1 MKAIVLGKVAGLA
14 LVLGLLLWGL
24 GEISGL
30 VQERQGQR
38 QAAVASVA
46 QSLAGAQTLLGPVVH
61 MACTEEWQTREGRD
75 GVVTARREFTRVAPP
90 ATLTVDG
97 GNQLEPRAR
106 GLHTTQVFTLK
117 THIRA
122 EWPNLEALKV
132 EREHAGSRISCGPAL
147 IALSVSDARGIRQA
161 VLQVNGAPQTARSG
175 TFMGAYPRGVHSPLP
190 ASTDLAAPLKAELE
204 LELLGTER
212 LGIVPLGG
220 ATQVTLRSNWPHP
233 SFNGQFLPSD
243 RTVTDEG
250 FDASWRV
257 SALSSTAQR
266 AVQNQRPLCD
276 GSGEREEPTMDSAVD
291 AARNAAAAVTSASV
305 VSVSGP
311 TGSGCTET
319 LGVAFIDPSN
329 TYALSHRATRY
340 GLLFIALTFV
350 AVGLFEFLRSL
361 RVHPVQYFLVG
372 AAVSIFFLLLVSLS
386 EHLAFGSAYA
396 LAATA
401 CVLLLT
407 WYASH
412 MLRSWRSGLPFG
424 AGIAALYALLY
435 VLLRL
440 EQTALLVG
448 AVALFAVLALV
459 MLLTRKVDWYSRLQV
474 GGAPT
479 SPTTPRA

>member
-1 MKAIVLGKVAGLA
+1 MAWIPYYGFIEV
-14 LVLGLLLWGL
+14 
-24 GEISGL
+24 EI
-30 VQERQGQR
+30 E
-38 QAAVASVA
+38 
-46 QSLAGAQTLLGPVVH
+46 
-61 MACTEEWQTREGRD
+61 
-75 GVVTARREFTRVAPP
+75 
-90 ATLTVDG
+90 
-97 GNQLEPRAR
+97 
-106 GLHTTQVFTLK
+106 LHATQVFTLK
-117 THIRA
+117 TRIQA
-122 EWPNLEALKV
+122 EWPNLDALKV
-132 EREHAGSRISCGPAL
+132 ERAHAGSRISCGPAL

-161 VLQVNGAPQTARSG
+161 VLQVNGAPLTARSG

-243 RTVTDEG
+243 RTVTAEG

-266 AVQNQRPLCD
+266 AVQQQRPLCD
-276 GSGEREEPTMDSAVD
+276 GSGEREHYTMDSAVD
-291 AARNAAAAVTSASV
+291 AARSAAAEATTASAVSA
-305 VSVSGP
+305 SGP

-350 AVGLFEFLRSL
+350 AVGLFEFMRSL

-474 GGAPT
+474 GNAVVPT
-479 SPTTPRA
+479 TTPRA

>member
-14 LVLGLLLWGL
+14 LVLGLLLAGL
-24 GEISGL
+24 AEISGL
-30 VQERQGQR
+30 VQERQGLR
-38 QAAVASVA
+38 QEAVASVA

-75 GVVTARREFTRVAPP
+75 GVVTARREFIRIAPP

-106 GLHTTQVFTLK
+106 GLHATQVFTLK

-132 EREHAGSRISCGPAL
+132 VGEHAGSRISCGPAL

-161 VLQVNGAPQTARSG
+161 VLQVNGAPQTARAG

-243 RTVTDEG
+243 RTVTDAG

-276 GSGEREEPTMDSAVD
+276 GSGERDDSAVDTAVD
-291 AARNAAAAVTSASV
+291 AARSASV
-305 VSVSGP
+305 VNVSGP

-350 AVGLFEFLRSL
+350 AVGLFEFMQSL

-424 AGIAALYALLY
+424 AGIAALYGLLY

-459 MLLTRKVDWYSRLQV
+459 MLLTRKVDWYSRLQL
-474 GGAPT
+474 GSTPAPT
-479 SPTTPRA
+479 NAPRE

>member
-30 VQERQGQR
+30 VQERQRQR

-106 GLHTTQVFTLK
+106 GLHATQVFTLK

-161 VLQVNGAPQTARSG
+161 VLQVNGATQTARAG

-276 GSGEREEPTMDSAVD
+276 GSGERDEPTMDSAVD
-291 AARNAAAAVTSASV
+291 AARAAAAVTSASV

-386 EHLAFGSAYA
+386 EHLVFGVAYA
-396 LAATA
+396 VAATG

-459 MLLTRKVDWYSRLQV
+459 MLLTRKVDWYSRLQM
-474 GGAPT
+474 GSATPST
-479 SPTTPRA
+479 TTPRE

>member
-14 LVLGLLLWGL
+14 LVLGLLLAGL
-24 GEISGL
+24 AEISGL
-30 VQERQGQR
+30 VQERLGLR
-38 QAAVASVA
+38 QEAVASVA

-61 MACTEEWQTREGRD
+61 MACTEEWQTREGKD
-75 GVVTARREFTRVAPP
+75 GVVTARREFVRVAPP

-106 GLHTTQVFTLK
+106 GLHATQVFTLK
-117 THIRA
+117 TRIQA
-122 EWPNLEALKV
+122 EWPNLDALKV
-132 EREHAGSRISCGPAL
+132 ERAHAGSRISCGPAL

-161 VLQVNGAPQTARSG
+161 VLQVNGAPLTARSG

-243 RTVTDEG
+243 RTVTAEG

-266 AVQNQRPLCD
+266 AVQQQRPLCD
-276 GSGEREEPTMDSAVD
+276 GSGEREHYTMDSAVD
-291 AARNAAAAVTSASV
+291 AARSAAAEATTASV
-305 VSVSGP
+305 VSASGP

-340 GLLFIALTFV
+340 GLLFIVLTFV
-350 AVGLFEFLRSL
+350 AVGLFEFMRAL

-474 GGAPT
+474 GNAVVPT
-479 SPTTPRA
+479 TTPRA

>member
-61 MACTEEWQTREGRD
+61 MACTEEWQTREGKD
-75 GVVTARREFTRVAPP
+75 GVVTARREFVRVAPP

-106 GLHTTQVFTLK
+106 GLHATQVFTLK
-117 THIRA
+117 TRIQA
-122 EWPNLEALKV
+122 EWPNLDALKV
-132 EREHAGSRISCGPAL
+132 ERAHAGSRISCGPAL

-161 VLQVNGAPQTARSG
+161 VLQVNGAPLTARSG

-243 RTVTDEG
+243 RTVTAEG

-276 GSGEREEPTMDSAVD
+276 GSGERDDSSVDSAMDV
-291 AARNAAAAVTSASV
+291 ARGAAATATTASV

-350 AVGLFEFLRSL
+350 AVGFFEFLRSL

-474 GGAPT
+474 GNAVVPT
-479 SPTTPRA
+479 TTPRA

>member
-61 MACTEEWQTREGRD
+61 MACTEEWQTREGKD
-75 GVVTARREFTRVAPP
+75 GVVTARREFVRVAPP

-97 GNQLEPRAR
+97 RNQLEPRAR
-106 GLHTTQVFTLK
+106 GLHATQVFTLK

-132 EREHAGSRISCGPAL
+132 VGEHAGSRINCGPAL

-243 RTVTDEG
+243 RTVTDAG

-276 GSGEREEPTMDSAVD
+276 GSGERDDSAQD
-291 AARNAAAAVTSASV
+291 TAIDAAAAATTASMV
-305 VSVSGP
+305 RVSGP

-350 AVGLFEFLRSL
+350 AVGLFEFMRSL

-386 EHLAFGSAYA
+386 EHLVFGSAYA

-424 AGIAALYALLY
+424 AGIAALYGLLY

-459 MLLTRKVDWYSRLQV
+459 MLLTRKVDWYSRLQLDSTP
-474 GGAPT
+474 APT
-479 SPTTPRA
+479 HAPRV

>member
-14 LVLGLLLWGL
+14 LVLGLLLAGL
-24 GEISGL
+24 AEISGL
-30 VQERQGQR
+30 VQERLGLR
-38 QAAVASVA
+38 QEAVASVA

-61 MACTEEWQTREGRD
+61 MACTEEWQTREGKD
-75 GVVTARREFTRVAPP
+75 GVVTARREFVRVAPP

-106 GLHTTQVFTLK
+106 GLHATQVFTLK
-117 THIRA
+117 TRIAA
-122 EWPNLEALKV
+122 EWPNLDALKV

-161 VLQVNGAPQTARSG
+161 VLQVNGAPQTARAG

-243 RTVTDEG
+243 RTVTAEG

-266 AVQNQRPLCD
+266 AVQQQRPLCD
-276 GSGEREEPTMDSAVD
+276 GSSMQESTHDSPTTAAVD
-291 AARNAAAAVTSASV
+291 VAAAVVTIAESPS
-305 VSVSGP
+305 
-311 TGSGCTET
+311 GSGCIET
-319 LGVAFIDPSN
+319 LGVSFVDPSN

-350 AVGLFEFLRSL
+350 AVGLFEFMRALK
-361 RVHPVQYFLVG
+361 VHPVQYFLVG

-386 EHLAFGSAYA
+386 EHLAFSNAYA
-396 LAATA
+396 VAATA

-424 AGIAALYALLY
+424 AGIATLYGLLY
-435 VLLRL
+435 VLLQL

-448 AVALFAVLALV
+448 AVALFGVLALL
-459 MLLTRKVDWYSRLQV
+459 MALTRKVNWYEKK
-474 GGAPT
+474 
-479 SPTTPRA
+479 

>member
-61 MACTEEWQTREGRD
+61 MACTEEWQTREGKD
-75 GVVTARREFTRVAPP
+75 GVVTARREFVRVAPP

-106 GLHTTQVFTLK
+106 GLHATQVFTLK
-117 THIRA
+117 TRIAA
-122 EWPNLEALKV
+122 EWPNLDALKV

-161 VLQVNGAPQTARSG
+161 VLQVNGAPQTARAG

-220 ATQVTLRSNWPHP
+220 ATQVALRSNWPHP
-233 SFNGQFLPSD
+233 SFNGQFLPSE
-243 RTVTDEG
+243 RTVTAEG
-250 FDASWRV
+250 FDAQWRI
-257 SALSSTAQR
+257 SSLSSTAQR
-266 AVQNQRPLCD
+266 TVQQQRPLCD
-276 GSGEREEPTMDSAVD
+276 GSSMQESTHDSPTTAAVD
-291 AARNAAAAVTSASV
+291 VAAAVVTIAESPS
-305 VSVSGP
+305 
-311 TGSGCTET
+311 GSGCIET
-319 LGVAFIDPSN
+319 LGVSFVDPSN

-350 AVGLFEFLRSL
+350 AVGLFEFMRALK
-361 RVHPVQYFLVG
+361 VHPVQYFLVG

-386 EHLAFGSAYA
+386 EHLAFSTAYA

-401 CVLLLT
+401 CVVLLT

-424 AGIAALYALLY
+424 AGIATLYGLLY
-435 VLLRL
+435 VLLQL

-448 AVALFAVLALV
+448 AVALFGVLALL
-459 MLLTRKVDWYSRLQV
+459 MALTRKVNWYDKKPEASAVV
-474 GGAPT
+474 G
-479 SPTTPRA
+479 

>member
-14 LVLGLLLWGL
+14 LVLGLLLAGL
-24 GEISGL
+24 AEISGL
-30 VQERQGQR
+30 VQERLGLR
-38 QAAVASVA
+38 QEAVASVA

-61 MACTEEWQTREGRD
+61 MACTEEWQTREGKD
-75 GVVTARREFTRVAPP
+75 GVVTARREFVRVAPP

-106 GLHTTQVFTLK
+106 GLHATQVFTLK
-117 THIRA
+117 TRIQA
-122 EWPNLEALKV
+122 EWPNLDALKV
-132 EREHAGSRISCGPAL
+132 ERAHAGSRISCGPAL

-161 VLQVNGAPQTARSG
+161 VLQVNGAPLTARSG

-266 AVQNQRPLCD
+266 AVQQQRPLCD
-276 GSGEREEPTMDSAVD
+276 GSGEREHYTMDSAVD
-291 AARNAAAAVTSASV
+291 AARSAAAEATTASAVSA
-305 VSVSGP
+305 SGP

-350 AVGLFEFLRSL
+350 AVGLFEFMRSL

-474 GGAPT
+474 GNAVVPT
-479 SPTTPRA
+479 TTPRA

>member
-61 MACTEEWQTREGRD
+61 MACTEEWQTRAGRD

-90 ATLTVDG
+90 ATLTVNG

-106 GLHTTQVFTLK
+106 GLHATQVFTLK

-122 EWPNLEALKV
+122 EWPNLDALKV
-132 EREHAGSRISCGPAL
+132 VGEHAGSRISCGPAL

-161 VLQVNGAPQTARSG
+161 VLQVNGAPQTARAG

-190 ASTDLAAPLKAELE
+190 ASTDLGAPLKAELE

-212 LGIVPLGG
+212 LGLVPLGG

-243 RTVTDEG
+243 RTVTDAG

-276 GSGEREEPTMDSAVD
+276 GSGERDDSAVETAVD
-291 AARNAAAAVTSASV
+291 AARSASV
-305 VSVSGP
+305 VNVSGP

-350 AVGLFEFLRSL
+350 AVGLFEFMRSL

-459 MLLTRKVDWYSRLQV
+459 MLLTRKVDWYGRLQV
-474 GGAPT
+474 GNAAAPT
-479 SPTTPRA
+479 TTARE

>member
-106 GLHTTQVFTLK
+106 GLHATQVFTLK

-161 VLQVNGAPQTARSG
+161 VLQVNGAPQTARAG

-243 RTVTDEG
+243 RTVTDAG

-276 GSGEREEPTMDSAVD
+276 GSGERDDSAVDTAVD
-291 AARNAAAAVTSASV
+291 AARSASV
-305 VSVSGP
+305 VNVSGP

-340 GLLFIALTFV
+340 GLLFIVLTFV
-350 AVGLFEFLRSL
+350 AVGLFEFMRSL

-474 GGAPT
+474 GNAVVPT
-479 SPTTPRA
+479 TTPRA